1 MNHMGLNVIKKD
13 FETCYW
19 NATNW
24 EGILCTL
31 WDLN

>member
-1 MNHMGLNVIKKD
+1 MNHMGLNVTKD
-13 FETCYW
+13 FETCW

-24 EGILCTL
+24 EGILCNI